1 MVERSPQR
9 LARSAGRGCAVSC
22 GASHVRAGPPG
33 GREAGSR
40 PEADRGNT
48 RPPFRRTYRPGFGL
62 G

>member
-9 LARSAGRGCAVSC
+9 LARSRVCRVVRCVSRGGTPGR
-22 GASHVRAGPPG
+22 
-33 GREAGSR
+33 REAGSR